1 MADAAAPD
9 PAQPPAPGPAEPAA
23 AGDAEA
29 AAAAAPASAT
39 APAAGGAGGG
49 EPSGSGAEEHRKRE
63 LDEGETIAI
72 KVTFGKQSVTTNRPL
87 LSTVAELKAD
97 IAAQTGVPAEN
108 QKLLFKGQ
116 LKDEQTL
123 QAAGLKSGSKIIV
136 MGSKPEDI
144 KVLSTVPV
152 PLHCTESAA
161 RVQVTALGKGAA
173 GAAAGAD
180 WDYKPAT
187 EPWSEQEQHKK
198 VLAKGRPDDG
208 WPGMKDRQVRLTF
221 KAEVQ
226 QLWVGSATSTQKVP
240 YNTIGKIESQAIKGQ
255 EEFSIVRLQ
264 IGASGTSNL
273 WLYYVPSQAVS
284 GIKLRVLGVGAL
296 I

>member
-1 MADAAAPD
+1 MADAAAP
-9 PAQPPAPGPAEPAA
+9 
-23 AGDAEA
+23 A
-29 AAAAAPASAT
+29 AAAQQPEPNPAE
-39 APAAGGAGGG
+39 AAGGATEGAAAAGGAAAG
-49 EPSGSGAEEHRKRE
+49 EPSGSGAEEQRKRE
-63 LDEGETIAI
+63 LEEGETIAI

-136 MGSKPEDI
+136 MGSKPEEI
-144 KVLSTVPV
+144 K
-152 PLHCTESAA
+152 
-161 RVQVTALGKGAA
+161 VTALGKGTTGVAA
-173 GAAAGAD
+173 GGD
-180 WDYKPAT
+180 WDDKPAS
-187 EPWSEQEQHKK
+187 EPWSEQDQHKK

-208 WPGMKDRQVRLTF
+208 WPGIRDKQVPLRDDQTYIPGLLNSQGTKVRLTF

-240 YNTIGKIESQAIKGQ
+240 YNTVGKIESQAIKGQ
-255 EEFSIVRLQ
+255 EEYSILRLQ

>member
-1 MADAAAPD
+1 MSDAAAPD
-9 PAQPPAPGPAEPAA
+9 AAQQPASAPTEPPAGAA
-23 AGDAEA
+23 QGA
-29 AAAAAPASAT
+29 AAAAAAGAS
-39 APAAGGAGGG
+39 GG
-49 EPSGSGAEEHRKRE
+49 EPAGAAVEEQRKRE
-63 LDEGETIAI
+63 LEEGETIAI
-72 KVTFGKQSVTTNRPL
+72 KVTFGKQSVTTNRPV

-97 IAAQTGVPAEN
+97 IAAQTGVPVEN

-136 MGSKPEDI
+136 MGSKPEEI
-144 KVLSTVPV
+144 K
-152 PLHCTESAA
+152 
-161 RVQVTALGKGAA
+161 VTALGKGGA
-173 GAAAGAD
+173 GAAAGGD
-180 WDYKPAT
+180 WDDKPAS

-208 WPGMKDRQVRLTF
+208 WPGIKDRQVPLRDDQTYIPGLLNSQGTKVRLTF

-255 EEFSIVRLQ
+255 EEYSIVRLQ
-264 IGASGTSNL
+264 IGASGSSNL
-273 WLYYVPSQAVS
+273 WLYYVPSQSVS